1 MDHVLFQ
8 QCIVARVPPKQCVS
22 ENIFL
27 RAIRKTFS
35 FVQCA
40 RAGLIGSKKKKKQQ
54 KKKVALIRF
63 PPPNWIPIS
72 FKCDEYWQ
80 SIGVRLIIFMRGLF
94 YKHGDPRNRLKISM
108 LSNRLE
114 F

>member
-40 RAGLIGSKKKKKQQ
+40 RAGLIGSKKKKKKAT
-54 KKKVALIRF
+54 KKKGGF
-63 PPPNWIPIS
+63 DS
-72 FKCDEYWQ
+72 FSSPKLDTD
-80 SIGVRLIIFMRGLF
+80 IIQM
-94 YKHGDPRNRLKISM
+94 
-108 LSNRLE
+108 
-114 F
+114 